1 MTTPLVSSYW
11 RGSDGTQSDLYG
23 SGEPY
28 GKGPDVSSYRHYGN
42 EENYSLSPANGSAG
56 YPYVDEELRLSTGN
70 PSWSS
75 TEVHNFP
82 LKDANLD
89 VSEPNHDPFRMRQL
103 DAALPRHTSRSS
115 AWPNPKHS
123 TASDV
128 AGDDIYSGGNTDRAF
143 ADADDDNE
151 ISQSILK
158 PSVGSSSNSFTNVVW
173 DCGGKRS
180 SVKPSKANKCLRAS
194 ERINERIAAPVPS
207 HKSSR
212 TTHSSSKSTSKS
224 HSKGSH
230 STHHKKKSSRN

>member
-28 GKGPDVSSYRHYGN
+28 GKRPDVSSYRHYGN

-82 LKDANLD
+82 HEDANLD

-103 DAALPRHTSRSS
+103 DAALPRHTSHSS

-128 AGDDIYSGGNTDRAF
+128 VGDDIYSGGNTDRAF

-158 PSVGSSSNSFTNVVW
+158 HSVGSSSNSFTNVVW

-194 ERINERIAAPVPS
+194 ERINERIAAAVSS